1 MSQPQPDHPRT
12 MFRPPAVSTKT
23 SSGHTPR
30 CFPTVGCRAARLAG
44 PRDRHHPGLAPCM
57 EVGNRK
63 KRSPTGKVPRAQC
76 PLQSLPCA
84 GHGFSA
90 SPAASLPRKYGLH
103 QTGGW
108 DTLLLRPYSLLSL
121 RSSHCTLWT
130 ETNPMQRSGVGSA
143 WSGWALGDRGSTR
156 RREGGREG

>member
-12 MFRPPAVSTKT
+12 MFHLPAVSTKR

-30 CFPTVGCRAARLAG
+30 CFPTVGRRAARLAG
-44 PRDRHHPGLAPCM
+44 PRDRHHPGLAPCT

-63 KRSPTGKVPRAQC
+63 KRSPTWKVPRAQC

-84 GHGFSA
+84 GQGFSA
-90 SPAASLPRKYGLH
+90 SPTGSLPRKYGLH
-103 QTGGW
+103 RTGS
-108 DTLLLRPYSLLSL
+108 LLLQPDSVLSL

-143 WSGWALGDRGSTR
+143 WSRWALGDRGST
-156 RREGGREG
+156 GGREGGVNW